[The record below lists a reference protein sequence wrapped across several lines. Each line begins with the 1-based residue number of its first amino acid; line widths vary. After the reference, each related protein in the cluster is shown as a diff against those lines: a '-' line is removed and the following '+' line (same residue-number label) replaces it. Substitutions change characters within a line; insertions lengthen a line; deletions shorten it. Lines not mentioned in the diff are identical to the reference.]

1 MSIYIWQNEVWQKLA
16 SMQER
21 LPHALLLRGQAG
33 TGKYDFAQHLA
44 QSLLCLNRDA
54 QGHACQACTSCS
66 WFVQSHHPDYRL
78 LTPEQESDNE
88 DAPASA
94 TGKKSQISVA
104 QVRDLFGFLEL
115 TSHQSGGRRVVV
127 IHPAEALNVAS
138 ANALLKILEEP
149 PAGVI
154 FLLVSHQPQR
164 LLPTILSRCQKIDM
178 PVPQEQAALAW
189 LQQNGVKDSAHY
201 LAYAGGSPLLA
212 LQMSAENNQQLEGL
226 WQSLSKGSKLDPFA
240 VAPLCAKQGMP
251 AAVQALQKWVYDLVN
266 CRLTG
271 EIRYHE
277 QSRNALQGLAKS
289 VDLSL
294 LLELQRKLDQ
304 ARKSAT
310 HPLNT
315 ELQLENLLLQ
325 YVQIF
330 PTAGGLR

>member
-1 MSIYIWQNEVWQKLA
+1 MQK
-16 SMQER
+16 R

-44 QSLLCLNRDA
+44 RSLLCLNKDA
-54 QGHACQACTSCS
+54 QGHACQLCTSCS
-66 WFVQSHHPDYRL
+66 WFTQSHHPDYRL

-88 DAPASA
+88 DAPVSA
-94 TGKKSQISVA
+94 GSKKSQISVA
-104 QVRDLFGFLEL
+104 QIRELSGFLEL
-115 TSHQSGGRRVVV
+115 TSHQNGGRRVVV
-127 IHPAEALNVAS
+127 IHPAEALNMAS

-149 PAGVI
+149 PAGVV

-178 PVPQEQAALAW
+178 PVPQEDAALAW
-189 LQQNGVKDSAHY
+189 LQQNNVKDAACH

-212 LQMSAENNQQLEGL
+212 LQMAAENNRQLEDL
-226 WQSLSKGSKLDPFA
+226 WQSLSRGPKLDPFT

-251 AAVQALQKWVYDLVN
+251 AAIQALQKWVYDLIN
-266 CRLTG
+266 CCLTG

-277 QSRNALQGLAKS
+277 QSRTALQALTKS

-304 ARKSAT
+304 AKKSAT

-330 PTAGGLR
+330 PTASGLR

>member
-1 MSIYIWQNEVWQKLA
+1 MAIFIWQNEIWQKLA

-33 TGKYDFAQHLA
+33 IGKYDFAQHLA
-44 QSLLCLNRDA
+44 QSLLCLNKEA
-54 QGHACQACTSCS
+54 QGHACQSCTSCS
-66 WFVQSHHPDYRL
+66 WFAQSHHPDYRL

-88 DAPASA
+88 DAPTS
-94 TGKKSQISVA
+94 TSSKKSQISVA
-104 QVRDLFGFLEL
+104 QIRELSGFLEL
-115 TSHQSGGRRVVV
+115 TSHQNGGRRVVV
-127 IHPAEALNVAS
+127 IHPAEALNMAS

-149 PAGVI
+149 PAGVV

-178 PVPQEQAALAW
+178 PVPQEDMALTW
-189 LQQNGVKDSAHY
+189 LHQNSVKDAAHH

-212 LQMSAENNQQLEGL
+212 LQMAAENNRPLEDL
-226 WQSLSKGSKLDPFA
+226 WQSLARGPKLDPFT
-240 VAPLCAKQGMP
+240 VAPSCAKQGMP
-251 AAVQALQKWVYDLVN
+251 AATQALQKWIYDLIN
-266 CRLTG
+266 CCLTG

-277 QSRNALQGLAKS
+277 QSRNALQALAKS

-304 ARKSAT
+304 VKKSAT